1 MQTIHV
7 ALTAMSRQNTLTLI
21 SEIVEESDFSDAAI
35 TLHTLVM
42 YRV

>member
-1 MQTIHV
+1 MYTC
-7 ALTAMSRQNTLTLI
+7 TAMRRQNTLTLTL
-21 SEIVEESDFSDAAI
+21 EIVEESDFSDKAI